1 MIFVSFLDVKVIC
14 ESNKKM
20 KKIYAVIFHWRESK
34 VDPVS
39 DFWCQLG
46 AKPAC
51 NHMNRLYILRF
62 FAIFQYCSFLVE
74 FFAFIHQTIVPV
86 VNYAPFVIP
95 F

>member
-1 MIFVSFLDVKVIC
+1 MFAVPPSRFCMLVWVA
-14 ESNKKM
+14 NGTLWGYKKGVR
-20 KKIYAVIFHWRESK
+20 KNHPY
-34 VDPVS
+34 
-39 DFWCQLG
+39 
-46 AKPAC
+46 
-51 NHMNRLYILRF
+51 HMNRLYILRF